1 MKIIK
6 ISKLI
11 PLSISVAAIALTSA
25 SWAAGTA
32 AGTTINNTA
41 TIAYQVGGVA
51 QTEIGSSALGNSSG
65 AGTPTTFV
73 VDKKIDLLVTAGAGT
88 PVAPGASGT
97 ATNLSFTLKNEGNST
112 ESFSLT
118 ASQVAA
124 GDDFDTSNCTVT
136 SPASPVSL
144 AADDVTDVTVQCDIP
159 ANNGTTVINASESKV
174 NLLAAEST
182 GLSETNGADTVGSV
196 DIVFADGAGAS
207 DMARDAKHS
216 AINTYTINTADLTV
230 MKTSAVTEMVIL
242 KDDGTTLE
250 TVTTNA
256 KRIPGATI
264 VYTITVSN
272 KAGASTATG
281 IVITDTV
288 PADLTVS
295 TSTPPTI
302 SGGTSTTASA
312 SGNDVTTAAF
322 DLPAGQTATLTI
334 TATVN

>member
-51 QTEIGSSALGNSSG
+51 QTEIGSSASGNSSG
-65 AGTPTTFV
+65 AGTPTAFV
-73 VDKKIDLLVTAGAGT
+73 VDKKIDLLVTAGTGT
-88 PVAPGASGT
+88 NVAPGASGA

-112 ESFSLT
+112 ESFNLT
-118 ASQVAA
+118 ASQVTA

-136 SPASPVSL
+136 SPAAPVTL
-144 AADDVTDVTVQCDIP
+144 AADASTPVTVQCDIP
-159 ANNGTTVINASESKV
+159 ANNGTTVVNNKTSKV

-182 GLSETNGADTVGSV
+182 GLSETNGADTADSV
-196 DIVFADGAGAS
+196 DIVFADGAGTS
-207 DMARDAKHS
+207 DVARDAKHS
-216 AINTYTINTADLTV
+216 AINTYTINTANLTV
-230 MKTSAVTEMVIL
+230 TKTSAVTKMNIL
-242 KDDGTTLE
+242 KDDGTISE

-264 VYTITVSN
+264 EYTITVSN
-272 KAGASTATG
+272 ATGASTATG
-281 IVITDTV
+281 IVISDPI
-288 PADLTVS
+288 PADLSYVS
-295 TSTPPTI
+295 CAV
-302 SGGTSTTASA
+302 SGDGIGSCSQA
-312 SGNDVTTAAF
+312 SGTVTSAAF
-322 DLPAGQTATLTI
+322 DLAAGQTATLTI